1 MGQKVQPVGIRLGIT
16 SEWTSRWFATGR
28 DYAKYLKEDAEVRS
42 FIRGKLSNAAIS
54 DITIE
59 RPAQNMKVVIHTARP
74 GTVIG
79 QKGED
84 ISILRREL
92 TEINGAPVS
101 VSVEEIRKPDLDAKL
116 VAESI
121 CQQLEKRMM
130 FRRAMKRAVQNSMRV
145 GALGVKVMISGRL
158 NGAEIARTE
167 WYREGRVPL
176 HTFRAKVDYGLAEAH
191 TTYGVLGVKVWI
203 FTGEVFQ
210 EKREPAAVGEVKS
223 DA

>member
-16 SEWTSRWFATGR
+16 SDWSSRWFATGR
-28 DYAKYLKEDAEVRS
+28 DYAKNLKEDAVVRD
-42 FIRGKLSNAAIS
+42 FIHKKLSNSAIS
-54 DITIE
+54 EITIE

-79 QKGED
+79 KKGED
-84 ISILRREL
+84 IGTLRQEL
-92 TEINGAPVS
+92 IEINGAPVT

-121 CQQLEKRMM
+121 CQQLEKRVM

-203 FTGEVFQ
+203 FTGEVF
-210 EKREPAAVGEVKS
+210 RDKS
-223 DA
+223 DSGSGKPEA